1 MIKHYF
7 IVALRNLLKYKLQT
21 IISIVSIAIGFTCIA
36 LSLFWN
42 YYD

>member
-21 IISIVSIAIGFTCIA
+21 ISIVSIAIGFTCIA